1 MLWGDNSWV
10 FVGSDVLHP
19 RSIGQLEGLRLLLL
33 SRLKPRRS
41 IHLEGAR
48 PVTSQATE
56 PVRNHRQ
63 DSGKGS
69 EISNV
74 QVYKSRIG
82 WYPSKIS
89 DSTTLK
95 RQTKIKSCQDITC
108 FSFIFTTIRH
118 CLVVRIPGSHP
129 GGPGSIPGVG
139 KSTFCQCFE
148 SLKVTISVTFIVDF
162 RKRFSGHPALS
173 SG

>member
-118 CLVVRIPGSHP
+118 CLVIRIPGSHP

-139 KSTFCQCFE
+139 KSIFFHFNFLQHTYFQAFFF
-148 SLKVTISVTFIVDF
+148 TDF
-162 RKRFSGHPALS
+162 R
-173 SG
+173 